1 MQAAKAI
8 VIMLIV
14 HTVLIAILAS
24 VYLVRNKPIL
34 AYVDQLM
41 LNPVNQFKRS
51 NDYKIQGDSRIG
63 AYVTLALMLVIFV
76 VLCVILAKGK

>member
-1 MQAAKAI
+1 MQAV

-14 HTVLIAILAS
+14 QALLIAILAS

-63 AYVTLALMLVIFV
+63 AYVTLALMLVIV
-76 VLCVILAKGK
+76 VALGVIVAKGK